1 MAEWRIGRGWSDDEL
16 EEYLA
21 KLHHAEHNFPFEGP
35 KSQQYAKDW
44 RRYYTEAIIGKEVP
58 GKPVPNGAF
67 EIGWRA
73 ISEYQFSDPG
83 IVVGHFN
90 PKDPIEGRTMALEI
104 KCLGLHYL
112 CGVRIGAVRQYDN
125 EEETVSGFR
134 YDTLEGH
141 LEAGSEWF
149 IITKK
154 HKTGDVFFRIS
165 ASWRPDNFPNWWSR
179 VGFEVLGQTFQLAW
193 HRLAYLRLR
202 EIVGSNGTKL
212 VPVPYGKRLV
222 HTGPE
227 IVNSDLWILNQPSAT
242 ARVQKLGRENAPETR
257 EQNEAHT

>member
-1 MAEWRIGRGWSDDEL
+1 MAEWRIARGWSDDEL
-16 EEYLA
+16 EAYLA
-21 KLHHAEHNFPFEGP
+21 KLQKAGHNFPFEGP
-35 KSQQYAKDW
+35 DSQEVTGLW
-44 RRYYTEAIIGKEVP
+44 RRYYTEAVIGHEAP
-58 GKPVPNGAF
+58 GKPVPKGAF
-67 EIGWRA
+67 EIGWQA

-112 CGVRIGAVRQYDN
+112 CGVRIGALRQYEN

-141 LEAGSEWF
+141 LEIGSEWF
-149 IITKK
+149 TITKK

-165 ASWRPDNFPNWWSR
+165 ASWRPGDFPNWWSR
-179 VGFEVLGQTFQLAW
+179 AGFEVLGQTFQLAW

-202 EIVGSNGTKL
+202 EIVGSHGTKL

-227 IVNSDLWILNQPSAT
+227 IINSDLWILNQPSAT
-242 ARVQKLGRENAPETR
+242 ARVQKLGGETAAETKNQPES
-257 EQNEAHT
+257 HS